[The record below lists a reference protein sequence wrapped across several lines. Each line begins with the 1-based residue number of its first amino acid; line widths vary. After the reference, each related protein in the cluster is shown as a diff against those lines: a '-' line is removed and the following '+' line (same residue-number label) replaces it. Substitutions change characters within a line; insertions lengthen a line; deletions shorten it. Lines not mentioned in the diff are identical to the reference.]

1 MGEAKLQELPVVSRR
16 DIHTLEGIVT
26 LDDVLRFY
34 GLDRTQLTALEPPD
48 S

>member
-1 MGEAKLQELPVVSRR
+1 LPVVSRR
-16 DIHTLEGIVT
+16 DIHTLEGLVA

-34 GLDRTQLTALEPPD
+34 GLDRTQLTALDQQE